1 MLAGEEVEIVP
12 TGKVVKSAA
21 PDVAAAVAWRQRR
34 LVFRAER
41 LADIA
46 AEFSRYSPHH
56 IVPADAI
63 ARERQVTG
71 TFDADDPGSLVLF
84 LERIDGLQVDRSGD
98 DFVVRAR

>member
-1 MLAGEEVEIVP
+1 M
-12 TGKVVKSAA
+12 KSAA